1 MRRSTG
7 TERQA
12 TGGFTFVEVLLVTI
26 VLGLLAA
33 LAIPSFLGTRD
44 QATGATAEALLR
56 TGASAVETASV
67 DHEGYAALTTGAL
80 ETAEPAVAW
89 STSAGASARDDA
101 ITVTGLGP
109 QGYTLSTV
117 SESGVTYT
125 LAKDL
130 GASPAVTRTCGAGCT
145 W

>member
-7 TERQA
+7 AGMQR

-67 DHEGYAALTTGAL
+67 DHEGYAALTTDAL
-80 ETAEPAVAW
+80 EAAEPAVSR

-101 ITVTGLGP
+101 ITITGLGP
-109 QGYTLSTV
+109 DGYTLSTV
-117 SESGVTYT
+117 SESGVTYV
-125 LAKDL
+125 LEKDL
-130 GASPAVTRTCGAGCT
+130 TTSPAVTRTCGTGCT